1 MDHSKIA
8 VRYAKALFSLGR
20 ESGQIKN
27 LHVDFQTIFNLCR
40 SSEDFVKFLENPLV
54 RTSGKKAALQKM
66 LQPHISALAMDFI
79 LLIADN
85 KREMEIPAICRNF
98 IDLVRSEL
106 GIIPATITTAA
117 ELGENTLDTIC
128 RILEKETG
136 KTVELSG
143 KVNSSIIGGMIV
155 KIEDYQFDGSIS
167 TQLKKV
173 KSAMLGNK

>member
-1 MDHSKIA
+1 MDRSKTA
-8 VRYAKALFSLGR
+8 VRYAKALFSLGK
-20 ESGQIKN
+20 ESGETEK

-40 SSEDFVKFLENPLV
+40 SSVDFIKFLENPLV
-54 RTSGKKAALQKM
+54 RTSWKKEALQKL

-79 LLIADN
+79 LLIAEN

-98 IDLVRSEL
+98 IDLVRSDL
-106 GIIPATITTAA
+106 GIIPATVTTAA
-117 ELGENTLDTIC
+117 ELGEDTLDTIR
-128 RILEKETG
+128 RILEKESG

-143 KVNSSIIGGMIV
+143 KVNPSIIGGMIV